1 MINDTQYINVPLPGS
16 FLPSII
22 IERNCNQK
30 HMLKCKPP
38 QKNTKIKTNAKF
50 ASPYQR
56 SRQLAA
62 AALNDQFFGLAPVL
76 NIYLF
81 IKKQALRN
89 SCELLR
95 QRKELHASSLN
106 CMQAHGTA

>member
-62 AALNDQFFGLAPVL
+62 AALNDQFFGL
-76 NIYLF
+76 F
-81 IKKQALRN
+81 IKKKINNALQWIAKSR
-89 SCELLR
+89 
-95 QRKELHASSLN
+95 
-106 CMQAHGTA
+106 T